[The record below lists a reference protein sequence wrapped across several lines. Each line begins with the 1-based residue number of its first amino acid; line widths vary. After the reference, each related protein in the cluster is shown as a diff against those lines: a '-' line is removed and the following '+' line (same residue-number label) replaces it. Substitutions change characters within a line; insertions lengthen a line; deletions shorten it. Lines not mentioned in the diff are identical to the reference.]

1 MSPTKTTKQF
11 IKFSRIVALGV
22 AVLVGLVTI
31 LGKGGGDA
39 PANGGGSGSGGG
51 GTSGTGVFLDSP
63 VAGLRSEAIPSG
75 KSSVT
80 DDLGTFDYSPGDTV
94 SFYVGNIFI
103 GSAAGATTVT
113 PLSLVADAALY
124 SDFRVIN
131 IARFLQSLDEDRDP
145 DNGISISAAVAA
157 ATGGIPGLD
166 FGAENFFSA
175 ANALVMTLRTQYG
188 DSEGLIDETTVAKHL
203 FDTFDAQ
210 EVEFFP
216 PQAFTDN
223 FDSGDTRFR
232 WGCGGSFPCVWE
244 VVSAGPLGASV
255 ELVEAD
261 AGPDNFVFQS
271 PDPMAL
277 DLNRQGSCERFAA
290 EFEEEGTFAFNYFVQ
305 TAGPV
310 GGIFDG
316 NNLEVNI
323 VSHTLE
329 YDPIFDEDIIVD
341 SQARNILTR
350 SGNHSG
356 RIHEILAPGHYDFEF
371 CYSRNHTENIGPD
384 FVQID
389 NVETCAGTGCI
400 GGLAPVSR
408 CRIDQGATVVPDI
421 GALPTETFTLARAP
435 GETIRYYLI
444 IDTQFLDLV
453 SGGLENRLD
462 PTLAA
467 LKAEVDG
474 VRTIIIQDGKT
485 CDIDQRTSVLIEM
498 TAKEILD
505 FLAAT
510 GVIEAAFDALR
521 SALWDVV
528 TSDSELLGILFGG
541 GVPPQP
547 WSDALRDFALNIEK
561 SVKDE
566 IILPF

>member
-1 MSPTKTTKQF
+1 MSYALV
-11 IKFSRIVALGV
+11 SALVACG
-22 AVLVGLVTI
+22 G
-31 LGKGGGDA
+31 GGGSSGGGGDSS
-39 PANGGGSGSGGG
+39 GGGSGPGP
-51 GTSGTGVFLDSP
+51 TTAETGVFLDSP
-63 VAGLRSEAIPSG
+63 VSGLRSEATPSG
-75 KSSVT
+75 MSGVT
-80 DDLGTFDYSPGDTV
+80 DDLGTFDYTPGDTV
-94 SFYVGNIFI
+94 SFYVGDIFI
-103 GSAAGATTVT
+103 GSAAGVTTVT
-113 PLSLVADAALY
+113 PLSLVPGATLY

-157 ATGGIPGLD
+157 ATGGIVPGGLD
-166 FGAENFFSA
+166 FDAVNFFSE
-175 ANALVMTLRTQYG
+175 ANALVMALRTQYG
-188 DSEGLIDETTVAKHL
+188 DSEGLIDETTVANHL
-203 FDTFDAQ
+203 FDTFDSQ

-216 PQAFTDN
+216 PQAFIDN

-232 WGCGGSFPCVWE
+232 WDCGGPFPCSWE
-244 VVSAGPLGASV
+244 VVNAGPLGASL

-271 PDPMAL
+271 PDPLAL
-277 DLNRQGSCERFAA
+277 DLNRHFSCERFSAR
-290 EFEEEGTFAFNYFVQ
+290 FEQEGTFAFNYFVQ

-323 VSHTLE
+323 VSNTVE
-329 YDPIFDEDIIVD
+329 FDPDFDEDIIVD
-341 SQARNILTR
+341 SQARNVLTL

-356 RIHEILAPGHYDFEF
+356 RKHEILAPGHYDFQF
-371 CYSRNHTENIGPD
+371 CYARNHTENIGPD

-389 NVETCAGTGCI
+389 NVETCVGTGCI
-400 GGLAPVSR
+400 GDLDPVPR

-444 IDTQFLDLV
+444 IDTEFLNFV
-453 SGGLENRLD
+453 SGGFADVSD
-462 PTLAA
+462 PVLVA
-467 LKAEVDG
+467 LKAEIDG
-474 VRTIIIQDGKT
+474 VLNTTIVDGKT
-485 CDIDQRTSVLIEM
+485 CDVDQRTSLLIEM

-505 FLAAT
+505 FLAAA

-521 SALWDVV
+521 SALWSIA
-528 TSDSELLGILFGG
+528 TSDSELIGILFGG

-547 WSDALRDFALNIEK
+547 WSDALRDFALNIENA
-561 SVKDE
+561 VKDE